1 MAEVTSE
8 LMFEL
13 LKRVHAEIADIKL
26 GQRELKAD
34 VNALRGTLVSV
45 HQDIHN
51 IHTTLARQETRLDRI
66 ENRLELREFQEAQLR
81 FESQP

>member
-1 MAEVTSE
+1 MADVTSE

-13 LKRVHAEIADIKL
+13 LKRIHADVADVKL
-26 GQRELKAD
+26 GQRELRAEM
-34 VNALRGTLVSV
+34 NAIRGALVSV

-66 ENRLELREFQEAQLR
+66 ENRLELREFQEAQIR
-81 FESQP
+81 FEPQP